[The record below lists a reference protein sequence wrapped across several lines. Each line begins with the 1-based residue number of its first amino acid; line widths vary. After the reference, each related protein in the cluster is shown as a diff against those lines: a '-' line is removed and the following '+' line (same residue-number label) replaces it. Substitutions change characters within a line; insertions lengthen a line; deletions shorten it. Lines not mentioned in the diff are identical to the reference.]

1 MVALGDYGE
10 AFYQAPTKDKCFF
23 KEPHWGFTYL
33 GGAERDEPHCMRK
46 SFSDDWEIHVSL
58 KHLSV
63 EGQLEFR
70 ARPFVPRRAPFQLF
84 ETKKKRNNIKLHVR
98 RVFTTDDCD
107 ELILE
112 SLNFVENVVDSEA
125 LPLRITRETL

>member
-1 MVALGDYGE
+1 MGDYG
-10 AFYQAPTKDKCFF
+10 YQAPIKEKCFF

-33 GGAERDEPHCMRK
+33 GGAERDEPLCMRK
-46 SFSDDWEIHVSL
+46 SFSDGWEIHLSL
-58 KHLSV
+58 KHLNV
-63 EGQLEFR
+63 EGQLEFH
-70 ARPFVPRRAPFQLF
+70 ALSFVPRRAPFQLF

-107 ELILE
+107 ELILKW
-112 SLNFVENVVDSEA
+112 LNFVENVVDSEA